1 MKNNS
6 TEMMVT
12 TSDQAVFIFVPV
24 LAGVFL
30 PVKLLFGSDMSPTGE
45 AMLSVSVCVCACVRH
60 FPQIMSSSSILKS
73 PGEF

>member
-1 MKNNS
+1 MSEYVFFSDPTVDSILAVKNNS

-30 PVKLLFGSDMSPTGE
+30 PVKLLFLQ
-45 AMLSVSVCVCACVRH
+45 LSLYTVDVPR
-60 FPQIMSSSSILKS
+60 
-73 PGEF
+73 